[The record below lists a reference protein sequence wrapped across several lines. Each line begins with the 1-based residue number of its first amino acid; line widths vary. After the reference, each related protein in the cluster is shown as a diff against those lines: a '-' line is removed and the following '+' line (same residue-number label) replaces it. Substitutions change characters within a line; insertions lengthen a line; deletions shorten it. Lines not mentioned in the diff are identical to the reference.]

1 MIEIIVSC
9 NNKKYTEEVDAQD
22 YFDEEEEEETEGY
35 FSPLKKFH
43 SKEISKYN
51 GRHFIFGWWEC
62 FVQSD
67 DFPLWLHDGDVFIEV
82 VKI

>member
-22 YFDEEEEEETEGY
+22 YFDEEEEEVEGY

-43 SKEISKYN
+43 LKEISKYN

-67 DFPLWLHDGDVFIEV
+67 DFPLWLHDDVFIEV